1 MSGLE
6 SEHRMFMLSPGMQWI
21 YELLAF
27 LVALYFPVALLTWL
41 VIDKFFAS
49 GGEGHALRHQPGQ
62 GHGKH
67 VLAGRPRPDA

>member
-1 MSGLE
+1 
-6 SEHRMFMLSPGMQWI
+6 MQWI

-49 GGEGHALRHQPGQ
+49 GGEGNALRRQHAQ
-62 GHGKH
+62 GHVKR
-67 VLAGRPRPDA
+67 VLAGRSRPDA